1 MEIAEEEEEE
11 ERERKRQSVVKED
24 DQPKSPR
31 ALPSEAPVKLD
42 ADLANLPDA
51 SQYANGLEP
60 PHFTG
65 APRPS
70 SPTRSFDDTSRRMS
84 SQSSRTTDLYPATSY
99 PYLKPRVKLGPR
111 PSADPGR
118 PGSSAGSTTPR
129 VSTVPAGLKSMSK
142 GPKKSRSHS
151 QTREEEAPE
160 SPIQEQAEEPF
171 PSFEVEAADADG
183 KHLETELAQPELSSE
198 TQGVVAPTSSLNI
211 NMPAP
216 AQPPTKQNTMT
227 PEKARLLKAMK
238 LREKKKLMSLQPTL
252 DVPAADIPSAPSTP
266 GLPEEGEEPAT
277 IENVASAEEAP
288 HAAEEGPQDGLLAVS
303 QPDSAIDV
311 DHASV
316 DTPMD
321 SHPASPLG
329 TSETGE
335 STQASSLSDST
346 DETVL
351 AKDEHLDREGAKDEA
366 ADNKPAAS
374 TRDGNVPPKEP
385 IDEAEPALRDR
396 QSQIT
401 ITAATKDD
409 VPENNVGEPAVAD
422 SSAGDAVS
430 ETPQVLPPSDAP
442 DTPGAPEKDTSDA
455 TPTEPAAPTPD
466 AADVVEPTD
475 AAISEE
481 EKAPSPQVRIPTSK
495 FSTTQESK
503 SPTSAAAQDTP
514 SILATPDVDSWRVG
528 ESAPPVPEKDSDVD
542 AVGAAGTEP
551 QKRKFPEPIRTDLH
565 ASDNDKRRSVITIA
579 DNDGFM
585 DELQSATVEQATPIM
600 VAKSPISP
608 FFSVDQTSKR
618 TAGAAD
624 DAQRLSTRTVS
635 NPVRNSYL
643 GPVEAPPGPVRSA
656 SSGTAYLSKVAQQ
669 QADLRPKSAKL
680 GSSISQ
686 RIKALEKLSSVA
698 PGVET
703 APSPKE
709 RPASAFF
716 SVRKA
721 STREPSRPPSVI
733 GDRAGSVTGRASPA
747 PPPSRDSSPETTRN
761 MGRGRSGSVVNR
773 LSMFEGGAAPRG
785 RPDSVQVTARIV
797 RDPNQ
802 PFAKGGLVDY
812 GPLDLKQSPLSVDV
826 QNRDSRSPVR
836 PPSGMSV
843 RTVDPRE
850 IAIQAKQSLLERRIS
865 RQSQEVDRD
874 SVKGDATQESRP
886 RRRSS
891 LSVMKDYIKDRTESI
906 IGGKSPSTDNLGNPL
921 ASAPGNMASPSISQ
935 PPSRAP
941 SVHQPGS
948 LARRLSISSRRSSI
962 EQSSP
967 ALSSA
972 VLSPAPVANG
982 VAEPESDKNSL
993 GPASPKSNRATRFMR
1008 RLSNTL
1014 VTSRKNTTPS
1024 ISPTVAEENA
1034 AEVEAASRGSTA
1046 TGVAAQA
1053 PPKIDAFMGDV
1064 NVQFP
1069 DNLLWKRRS
1078 ICLDNQGFLILS
1090 SVQGTAMLPSAAAG
1104 KDRHGALIKR
1114 YHMSDFKP
1122 PYAPDVELQELP
1134 NSVVLDIVNGS
1145 GLQIACEDRAGQMSI
1160 LRSEYFPRC
1169 ICMIG
1174 KEQELTNFTQSLRK
1188 LTATTPTSAF
1198 NNPLP
1203 IRQLHH
1209 GLTNCPH
1216 HITPRSGNHNT
1227 FPYWVQ
1233 DPFFSHLL
1241 PLRTLFPLNDHVLHS
1256 PVPHLLDLGGMILS
1270 SL

>member
-1 MEIAEEEEEE
+1 VTVHFDEVCDRFSPQNTTFSIADPKELKDTKLSAACSLHAASGSTSSSTSSLRRRRLMEIAEEEEEE

-24 DQPKSPR
+24 EHPRSPR
-31 ALPSEAPVKLD
+31 ALASEPPVKLD
-42 ADLANLPDA
+42 ADLAKLPDA
-51 SQYANGLEP
+51 SQFANGLEP

-70 SPTRSFDDTSRRMS
+70 SPTRSFDEASRRMS
-84 SQSSRTTDLYPATSY
+84 SQSSRTDTYPASSY

-142 GPKKSRSHS
+142 GSKKGPHS
-151 QTREEEAPE
+151 QALEEEAPE
-160 SPIQEQAEEPF
+160 SPTQEQAEDTF
-171 PSFEVEAADADG
+171 PSIETEADNADA
-183 KHLETELAQPELSSE
+183 KPSETELAQPEEAGSE
-198 TQGVVAPTSSLNI
+198 TQAAADSAA
-211 NMPAP
+211 NMPPLAP
-216 AQPPTKQNTMT
+216 PPTKQNTMT

-238 LREKKKLMSLQPTL
+238 LREKKKLLSLQPTL

-266 GLPEEGEEPAT
+266 GLPDEGEKPAT
-277 IENVASAEEAP
+277 TENVASTEEAP
-288 HAAEEGPQDGLLAVS
+288 TATEEPRDGLLAVS

-311 DHASV
+311 GTDHVSV

-321 SHPASPLG
+321 SHPASPLA

-351 AKDEHLDREGAKDEA
+351 AKDEQPVPEGAEDETR
-366 ADNKPAAS
+366 DGEPAAS
-374 TRDGNVPPKEP
+374 TQSETVPPKEP
-385 IDEAEPALRDR
+385 VDEAEPALRDR

-401 ITAATKDD
+401 ITAATKDEGL
-409 VPENNVGEPAVAD
+409 ENNVDEPAATVD
-422 SSAGDAVS
+422 SPAGDAAPETSQVS
-430 ETPQVLPPSDAP
+430 TSSDAP
-442 DTPGAPEKDTSDA
+442 DTPCAPEKDTSDA
-455 TPTEPAAPTPD
+455 TSATTAEPAAPTPN
-466 AADVVEPTD
+466 AADAEPTNTTVAED
-475 AAISEE
+475 EN
-481 EKAPSPQVRIPTSK
+481 APSPQILIPTSK
-495 FSTTQESK
+495 FSTQDSK
-503 SPTSAAAQDTP
+503 SPIGAAPQDVP
-514 SILATPDVDSWRVG
+514 STLATSDVDSWRVG
-528 ESAPPVPEKDSDVD
+528 ESAPPVPEKDSVD
-542 AVGAAGTEP
+542 AAGTAGTEP
-551 QKRKFPEPIRTDLH
+551 QKRKLPDPIQTDLH
-565 ASDNDKRRSVITIA
+565 APDNDKRRSAITIA

-585 DELQSATVEQATPIM
+585 DELQSATVQQATPIM
-600 VAKSPISP
+600 VSKSPMSP
-608 FFSVDQTSKR
+608 FFSVDQTSTR
-618 TAGAAD
+618 AAGGLD
-624 DAQRLSTRTVS
+624 GTSDQRLSTRTVS

-643 GPVEAPPGPVRSA
+643 GAGEAPAGPVRSA
-656 SSGTAYLSKVAQQ
+656 SSGTAYLQKVAQQ

-686 RIKALEKLSSVA
+686 RIKALEKLSSIA
-698 PGVET
+698 PGVE
-703 APSPKE
+703 AVPSPKE

-721 STREPSRPPSVI
+721 TTRESSRPPSVV

-773 LSMFEGGAAPRG
+773 MSMFEGGMAPRG

-802 PFAKGGLVDY
+802 PFSKGGLVEY

-826 QNRDSRSPVR
+826 QNHMDSQSLAR

-843 RTVDPRE
+843 RTTDPRE
-850 IAIQAKQSLLERRIS
+850 IAIQAQQSLLERRLS
-865 RQSQEVDRD
+865 RQSQEVDRS
-874 SVKGDATQESRP
+874 SVKVEATHESRP

-906 IGGKSPSTDNLGNPL
+906 IGGKSPSTDNLGNSL
-921 ASAPGNMASPSISQ
+921 SSAPGNLASPTASR
-935 PPSRAP
+935 PASRAP

-948 LARRLSISSRRSSI
+948 LARHLSISSRRSSI

-972 VLSPAPVANG
+972 VLSPASAADG
-982 VAEPESDKNSL
+982 AADPESDKRSVHSNS
-993 GPASPKSNRATRFMR
+993 GPGSPKSNRATRFMR

-1014 VTSRKNTTPS
+1014 VTSRKNTAPS

-1034 AEVEAASRGSTA
+1034 AEVEAASSSSTTA
-1046 TGVAAQA
+1046 GVAVQA

-1078 ICLDNQGFLILS
+1078 MCLDNQGFLILS
-1090 SVQGTAMLPSAAAG
+1090 SVQGTAMLPSG

-1160 LRSEYFPRC
+1160 LNSECFPFIDR
-1169 ICMIG
+1169 G
-1174 KEQELTNFTQSLRK
+1174 KKEQKLTNRAVLEEAHR
-1188 LTATTPTSAF
+1188 
-1198 NNPLP
+1198 
-1203 IRQLHH
+1203 
-1209 GLTNCPH
+1209 
-1216 HITPRSGNHNT
+1216 NHSN
-1227 FPYWVQ
+1227 FGQ
-1233 DPFFSHLL
+1233 
-1241 PLRTLFPLNDHVLHS
+1241 
-1256 PVPHLLDLGGMILS
+1256 
-1270 SL
+1270 